1 MASVLITDIAHA
13 YSIAVSDLKKAGQF
27 IEGKVLPVLQK
38 LEAEAPTIEA
48 VTALVS
54 PSLANIE
61 RVGEALLGAA
71 IKAIEDAATAAASG
85 GLSVSLDAQLVADI
99 KAIIPTVKAAAN
111 TAPVAAK

>member
-38 LEAEAPTIEA
+38 LEAEATIEGVA
-48 VTALVS
+48 ALVS

-111 TAPVAAK
+111 TTQVAAK